1 MVVRCINF
9 STELYVES
17 QGCNRQCDV
26 SSCKVYLNGNSS
38 NNLCVNERG
47 HNVVVLNPKTSQT
60 VSRNFDTHSGAV
72 QVKTN
77 CVTKTST
84 FFCLQ
89 KYNLLQVLP

>member
-1 MVVRCINF
+1 MVLRCINF

-17 QGCNRQCDV
+17 QGCNKQCDV

-38 NNLCVNERG
+38 NNLCINERG

-77 CVTKTST
+77 CIT
-84 FFCLQ
+84 
-89 KYNLLQVLP
+89 